1 LHISSDYGISEAQC
15 WRIITNLERMLI
27 KSKLF
32 HLPGKKVLRSENSF
46 EVVLI
51 DVTELRSTHED
62 N

>member
-1 LHISSDYGISEAQC
+1 VLAHHYKFGTNDYQKQAFSFT
-15 WRIITNLERMLI
+15 R
-27 KSKLF
+27 
-32 HLPGKKVLRSENSF
+32 KKVLLSEKSF